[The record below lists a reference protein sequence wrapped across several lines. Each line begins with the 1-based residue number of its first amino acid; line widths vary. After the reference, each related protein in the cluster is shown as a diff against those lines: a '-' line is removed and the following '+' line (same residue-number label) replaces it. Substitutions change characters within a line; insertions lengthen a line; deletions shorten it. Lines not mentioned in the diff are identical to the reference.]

1 MNVYE
6 AADKAIR
13 EMNRANLKAFNRLK
27 LAKWD
32 ELHVIRQVD
41 GVYEESIRLARKKYQ
56 EIAMYAY
63 LMAMQECGVD
73 HKQAQQKAGK
83 SIDRDF
89 ILDLLEEADPV
100 TKYIF
105 LEEAKRKEQRL
116 LEAVEAAQNRN
127 AEIDRALKYW
137 TGQVGQYADNSVYR
151 ARLQAFQDA
160 GVKRVMWVTQRD
172 GRVCSDCDDLDGLI
186 FPISQ
191 VPPPQHIH
199 CRCELHP
206 VLN

>member
-56 EIAMYAY
+56 EIALYAY
-63 LMAMQECGVD
+63 LMAMQECGID
-73 HKQAQQKAGK
+73 PKQAQQKAGK

-137 TGQVGQYADNSVYR
+137 TGQVGQYAIEVTDA
-151 ARLQAFQDA
+151 ARLQAFRDA
-160 GVKRVMWVTQRD
+160 GVKKVQWFTQAD
-172 GRVCSDCDDLDGLI
+172 ERVCHDCGPMHGTVY
-186 FPISQ
+186 PIDK
-191 VPPPQHIH
+191 VPAKPHIR
-199 CRCELHP
+199 CRCYIVP
-206 VLN
+206 VLT